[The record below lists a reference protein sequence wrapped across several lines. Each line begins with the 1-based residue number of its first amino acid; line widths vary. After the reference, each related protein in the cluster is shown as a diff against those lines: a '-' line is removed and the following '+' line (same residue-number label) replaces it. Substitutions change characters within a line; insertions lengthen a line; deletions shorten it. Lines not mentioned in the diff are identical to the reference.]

1 MDDDTYL
8 KMDYRAYRGAAHKD
22 TRLED
27 TPTILKEKFSKRALI
42 WLAIFTCG
50 QQSETFIK
58 NESMDASLCL
68 KKCLKMQLLPFIR

>member
-8 KMDYRAYRGAAHKD
+8 KMDYRAYPGTAYKD
-22 TRLED
+22 TPLED

-42 WLAIFTCG
+42 FTCG

-58 NESMDASLCL
+58 N
-68 KKCLKMQLLPFIR
+68 